1 MLWNGCRNVFDLEV
15 CCAGY
20 PPCFGS
26 RRDQASC
33 RSECHVSKCIHENVV
48 RGLHRSP
55 PRKVR
60 PGSVG
65 SQANPILPACL
76 HRHTTVEERGSTGSP
91 ASALSGY
98 LFVCVDANE
107 RLPVVQTAGVVSI
120 VGNGTSPVPVDDQE
134 IHALRIGAQRA
145 SLMPHPVPRAG
156 DTVCIKRGPFQGVRG
171 HVQRDRGNLTFVV
184 TIQLIQRS
192 FAIGVQACDLE
203 LAG

>member
-1 MLWNGCRNVFDLEV
+1 MLVI
-15 CCAGY
+15 
-20 PPCFGS
+20 PP
-26 RRDQASC
+26 
-33 RSECHVSKCIHENVV
+33 VSD
-48 RGLHRSP
+48 RGATK
-55 PRKVR
+55 PR
-60 PGSVG
+60 
-65 SQANPILPACL
+65 
-76 HRHTTVEERGSTGSP
+76 VE
-91 ASALSGY
+91 ASAMYPSASTKTWFAVYTAARHEKFVQAQLVAKQIQSFLPVYTDIRRWKNGVRREVQHPLFPGY

-134 IHALRIGAQRA
+134 IHALRIAAQRA
-145 SLMPHPVPRAG
+145 SLVPHPVPRAG